1 VEIPGGVEQ
10 RESTRVRGRI
20 EEGEVTHRLEEL
32 GQNLIRQENVYSAG
46 FDVNNEQ
53 PGIGSAVAGGTLRIT
68 A

>member
-1 VEIPGGVEQ
+1 VEQ

-32 GQNLIRQENVYSAG
+32 GQNLIRQENVYSAV

-53 PGIGSAVAGGTLRIT
+53 PGIGSAVAGGTQRIT